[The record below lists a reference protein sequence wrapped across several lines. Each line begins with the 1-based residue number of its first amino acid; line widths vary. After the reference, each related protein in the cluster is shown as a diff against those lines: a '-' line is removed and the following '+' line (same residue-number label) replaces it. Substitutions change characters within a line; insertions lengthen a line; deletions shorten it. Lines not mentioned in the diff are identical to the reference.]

1 MANVPSSQQSREERD
16 RFSHLMFGPFPP
28 NRTGR
33 QEERTETEPLP
44 LPNIDLMKLVENVGT
59 LTDSLQQ
66 LKPLIKKISSLI
78 DGLKK

>member
-1 MANVPSSQQSREERD
+1 MANGQSSGQSREERD
-16 RFSHLMFGPFPP
+16 RFSRLMFGPFPP

-33 QEERTETEPLP
+33 REEREETEPLP
-44 LPNIDLMKLVENVGT
+44 LPNIDLMKLVENVST